1 MKKRFN
7 LLVVA
12 IAVLPNLCFAG
23 AMAHPDTVKVINNP
37 NQVVITQG
45 KDTVLLKVDG
55 NDVDKDYHYECRVT
69 PNYKGG
75 LSTMHRE
82 GLDVEFSY
90 PFKKERDS
98 VKSDDTK
105 PRFQVFLSDVYIG
118 WGGFHADAVNR
129 DAFKKTACELG
140 VLNLV
145 GVGYLFNQNRSRV
158 SLGLGFN
165 LSRYGLKKPH
175 FWACDDTGVLDYETS
190 LEDHDHHYASL
201 SLLSMQF
208 PLMFNQSLG
217 KRWCIAAS
225 AVLNWNYYAD
235 FNNSYSIGKS
245 DYSINTRGLHQR
257 KVSVDYIGMVSWRG
271 IGAYFRYAPQSVF
284 KTNYGPEMKNRWTL
298 GVIIRSWR

>member
-1 MKKRFN
+1 MKKRLN
-7 LLVVA
+7 LLVAA

-23 AMAHPDTVKVINNP
+23 TSASPDTVKVINNP

-45 KDTVLLKVDG
+45 DDKVLLKVDG
-55 NDVDKDYHYECRVT
+55 NDIDKDYHYECRVT

-75 LSTMHRE
+75 LTTMHRE
-82 GLDVEFSY
+82 GKDVEFSY
-90 PFKKERDS
+90 PFKKRDS
-98 VKSDDTK
+98 VNTK
-105 PRFQVFLSDVYIG
+105 PHFQVFLSDVYFG
-118 WGGFHADAVNR
+118 WGSFHVDAANR
-129 DAFKKTACELG
+129 DVFNKTACELG

-145 GVGYLFNQNRSRV
+145 GVGYLFNHRRSRV

-165 LSRYGLKKPH
+165 LSHYSLKKPH
-175 FWACDDTGVLDYETS
+175 FWTRNDAGVVGYETS
-190 LEDHDHHYASL
+190 LEDFDHHHASL

-217 KRWCIAAS
+217 KRWCVAAS
-225 AVLNWNYYAD
+225 VVLNWNNYAD
-235 FNNSYSIGKS
+235 YNNSYSIGKS
-245 DYSINTRGLHQR
+245 DYSVNTRGLYQR

-298 GVIIRSWR
+298 GVILRGWR